1 MLGSKKLASFLGNL
15 YDIQET
21 ENFQERVT
29 ELIISTASGRI
40 ESGDTHAQGWA
51 LRAVSPVI
59 LNLHNPKK
67 NKLQKPLLYEN
78 ITITQAFWASGVYPL
93 NGNKNLWP
101 SQFCCFH
108 EDAIGQSMHTYLAN
122 STLRMPFILL
132 FAKSNFACWWP
143 DS

>member
-21 ENFQERVT
+21 ENLQERVT

-40 ESGDTHAQGWA
+40 ESGDTHAPGWA

-78 ITITQAFWASGVYPL
+78 ITIT
-93 NGNKNLWP
+93 
-101 SQFCCFH
+101 
-108 EDAIGQSMHTYLAN
+108 
-122 STLRMPFILL
+122 
-132 FAKSNFACWWP
+132 
-143 DS
+143 